1 MACRQVHP
9 REHSLSKSLN
19 GHHSESQSYYLSELT
34 STLRDEIGLP
44 DRQTYRQRAGLTNKP
59 AVTVFLQHS
68 GKIGQQAVVSG
79 ARNDWAGFPR
89 YLGRCPKG
97 GETGEKEFIKGTQG
111 VDDKLIQL
119 LPSRFVDIPV
129 GSKQTTY

>member
-1 MACRQVHP
+1 M
-9 REHSLSKSLN
+9 
-19 GHHSESQSYYLSELT
+19 
-34 STLRDEIGLP
+34 
-44 DRQTYRQRAGLTNKP
+44 
-59 AVTVFLQHS
+59 
-68 GKIGQQAVVSG
+68 SG

-97 GETGEKEFIKGTQG
+97 GETGENEFIKGAQG

-129 GSKQTTY
+129 DSKQTTY